1 MFGLFESKEAKLI
14 REDTK
19 KTISNADTLFD
30 EKQQKDIAKKVLY
43 KILKCIAEI
52 DGLGFGSKRD
62 AVMKNQMQEAKLE
75 RQKNVN
81 ELQSANPKWMTAALV
96 ESFLMM
102 NSGVYGKKLGEEA
115 MMIQYWCR
123 AKLSDKEIQD
133 IFSSI

>member
-62 AVMKNQMQEAKLE
+62 AVMKNQMQDDCSISRK
-75 RQKNVN
+75 
-81 ELQSANPKWMTAALV
+81 
-96 ESFLMM
+96 FLDD
-102 NSGVYGKKLGEEA
+102 E
-115 MMIQYWCR
+115 
-123 AKLSDKEIQD
+123 
-133 IFSSI
+133 